1 MEFLG
6 ILWRFLGIPQATRSP
21 LGFWET
27 RREVLGGPQEP
38 PRRSQGGPR
47 KVLGAS
53 QEVIN
58 GFLGGYWEKL
68 QELQKVTKGIKCII
82 DHRIE
87 HPAS

>member
-58 GFLGGYWEKL
+58 GFLGGYFG
-68 QELQKVTKGIKCII
+68 KVTRVPKSYKRYKV
-82 DHRIE
+82 HNRQ
-87 HPAS
+87 

>member
-1 MEFLG
+1 MEKAYGNATIRTIRLLG
-6 ILWRFLGIPQATRSP
+6 NSS
-21 LGFWET
+21 
-27 RREVLGGPQEP
+27 GGPGKSQEL
-38 PRRSQGGPR
+38 PRRSSGGPR